1 MSGHI
6 RAALRVELRKVTSTP
21 LWWILAGGA
30 FLYLAFMGA
39 VMAFGVSV
47 PVEEGGLA
55 AEGLS
60 SEAMTMSIYGLPA
73 SMGYVFPLVLGA
85 LAITGEYRHGT
96 LTQSLLV
103 DPSRSRLLL
112 AKIAVQA
119 GFGAVLGLCSV
130 AGVTL
135 AGAGVSLLT
144 DTPTYLDTLKA
155 WETLGLT
162 VLALALWGMVGVG
175 FGALV
180 PNQVA
185 SIVIILAFT
194 QLLEPLLRLG
204 LAALGDVASQVSL
217 YLPGAAAEALVGA
230 SIYTAIGGAD
240 LLSRWAGGLV
250 LLAYA
255 VAFALLGRVTTLR
268 RDVA

>member
-1 MSGHI
+1 MTGPTA
-6 RAALRVELRKVTSTP
+6 AALQVELRKVTSTP

-47 PVEEGGLA
+47 PVQEGGMA
-55 AEGLS
+55 S
-60 SEAMTMSIYGLPA
+60 SEMTTEAITMSIYGLPA

-85 LAITGEYRHGT
+85 LAITGEYRHRT
-96 LTQSLLV
+96 LTTSLLV
-103 DPSRSRLLL
+103 DTSRTRLLL
-112 AKIAVQA
+112 AKVAVQA
-119 GFGAVLGLCSV
+119 GFGAVLGVCSV
-130 AGVTL
+130 AGVT
-135 AGAGVSLLT
+135 ASAAAVFLLT
-144 DTPTYLDTLKA
+144 DTPTFLGTSEA
-155 WETLGLT
+155 WTTLGLT
-162 VLALALWGMVGVG
+162 VLALALWGMIGVG

-185 SIVIILAFT
+185 SVVVILAFT

-204 LAALGDVASQVSL
+204 LAAAGDVASSISL

-230 SIYTAIGGAD
+230 SIYTAIGGAE
-240 LLSRWAGGLV
+240 LLPRWGGGLV

-255 VAFALLGRVTTLR
+255 LGFALLGRLTTLR
-268 RDVA
+268 RDVS